1 MLDMAAWGEFLIILI
16 LALIIIGPKDMP
28 RILRAAGRWIGKI
41 RDFSYA
47 VHNTLTTLS
56 HATDEPPVPPTP
68 QPLKRKKKKVD
79 PRS

>member
-28 RILRAAGRWIGKI
+28 RILRTAGRWIGKM
-41 RDFSYA
+41 RDFSYT

-56 HATDEPPVPPTP
+56 HAEDEPPAPPP
-68 QPLKRKKKKVD
+68 PPKRKKKTD
-79 PRS
+79 PHP